1 MNFKYLDI
9 KHCVNQATGI
19 ACMFIGYHFQ
29 ILHNVVTDLIAA
41 FAGVEYI
48 NRQVDVDE
56 AASAMGGRLPSSS
69 DEDTNDGF
77 FVRQRRHSSGQMQL
91 EEYLAGRSG
100 DLSALSAYP
109 LLCKLFVKLNT
120 ALPAN
125 AACER
130 LFSRAGFIFTPKRAR
145 IRDANFEQQ
154 LLLKLNAQFVV

>member
-1 MNFKYLDI
+1 MHK
-9 KHCVNQATGI
+9 
-19 ACMFIGYHFQ
+19 
-29 ILHNVVTDLIAA
+29 VVTDLIAA

-48 NRQVDVDE
+48 KRQVDVDE

-77 FVRQRRHSSGQMQL
+77 FVRQRRHSS

-109 LLCKLFVKLNT
+109 LLRKLFVKLNT
-120 ALPAN
+120 ALPAS

-130 LFSRAGFIFTPKRAR
+130 LFSRAGLIVTPKRAR

-154 LLLKLNAQFVV
+154 LLLKLNARFVV